1 MDTTSYRPR
10 IRPLT
15 PEECELLLAR
25 NNVGRVAFS
34 CDDRVDVQPVHYVYE
49 AGWVYGRTSAGA
61 KLDTL
66 ARNQWVAFEVD
77 EVRGVFD
84 WGSVVARGSFH
95 RIDPDGPS
103 SQRDAAVHAVELL
116 RTIVPETFTA
126 DDPVEYRTVLF
137 RISAGAVTGRLAT
150 PGATDD
156 ACDHGPAR
164 ATEAAPVAAER

>member
-1 MDTTSYRPR
+1 MGTTSNRPR
-10 IRPLT
+10 IRALT

-25 NNVGRVAFS
+25 NNVGRMAFS
-34 CDDRVDVQPVHYVYE
+34 FGDRVDIQPVHYVYE
-49 AGWVYGRTSAGA
+49 AGWVYGRTSEGA

-77 EVRGVFD
+77 EVRGVLD

-95 RIDPDGPS
+95 RIDPNGAP

-126 DDPVEYRTVLF
+126 DDPVEFRTVLF
-137 RISAGAVTGRLAT
+137 RISVGAVTGRLAT
-150 PGATDD
+150 PGDLDD
-156 ACDHGPAR
+156 PRGGSVR
-164 ATEAAPVAAER
+164 AAGAASGTVER